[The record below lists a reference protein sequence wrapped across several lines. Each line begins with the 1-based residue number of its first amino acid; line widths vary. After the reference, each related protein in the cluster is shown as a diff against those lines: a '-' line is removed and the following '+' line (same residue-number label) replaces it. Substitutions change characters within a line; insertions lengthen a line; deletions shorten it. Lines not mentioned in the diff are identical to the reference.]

1 MRYTKDRL
9 AEESA
14 GISERGR
21 VVKKAEKKKLQFGF
35 RNSLIIGIILLV
47 AVIVTPARF
56 AYITN
61 IENYNIT
68 LKADAAEYTG
78 EPIKPKVKIQ
88 KGPFVLEEGADYTL
102 EYDNN
107 QEVGKA
113 TIEITGKGT
122 YHGSS
127 ETDFSIKK
135 AHQDIEGSSK
145 IVANIAD
152 DINLDQSADTNLSY
166 VSSDESVLKVD
177 EEGNVEAFA
186 AGEATVTVEAEGTD
200 SYRAAEKAVTVEITE
215 TEAQATIRGALEWAR
230 AIAADDSYT
239 YGRGQCPVC
248 HGSKRVYDCIA
259 FMTASYWHG
268 GKVDMMERW
277 CWNHNHTS
285 KIRQAMIN
293 SEVWQGVGNPR
304 VEDLQPGDVLFY
316 YRSGRGRNGS
326 GWFHV
331 EIYNGEGQVVGA
343 HTFGGKRCISV
354 EPFNNY
360 FRSYSD
366 VYRYVGTES
375 EEE

>member
-1 MRYTKDRL
+1 MVRKSEKQRKTEYQRKIEFGMRNT
-9 AEESA
+9 
-14 GISERGR
+14 I
-21 VVKKAEKKKLQFGF
+21 F
-35 RNSLIIGIILLV
+35 IGIILLV
-47 AVIVTPARF
+47 AVIVTPAWF

-68 LKADAAEYTG
+68 LKVDAAEYTG

-88 KGPFVLEEGADYTL
+88 KGPFVLEEGPDYTL
-102 EYDNN
+102 EYNNN

-113 TIEITGKGT
+113 TIEIKGKGT

-127 ETDFSIKK
+127 ETDFSIRK
-135 AHQDIEGSSK
+135 AHQEIEGK
-145 IVANIAD
+145 TTIVANIAD
-152 DINLDQSADTNLSY
+152 EITMNQSADTDLTYS
-166 VSSDESVLKVD
+166 SSDESVLKVD
-177 EEGNVEAFA
+177 DEGNIEAFA
-186 AGEATVTVEAEGTD
+186 AGEATVEVKAEETD
-200 SYRAAEKAVTVEITE
+200 SFRAAEKAVTVEITE

-230 AIAADDSYT
+230 EKAADDSYT

-248 HGSKRVYDCIA
+248 HGGKKVYDCIA

-268 GKVDMMERW
+268 GQVDMMERW

-304 VEDLQPGDVLFY
+304 AEDLQPGDVLFY
-316 YRSGRGRNGS
+316 HRAGRGRNGS

-331 EIYNGEGQVVGA
+331 EIYNGDGQVVGA

-360 FRSYSD
+360 FLSYSD
-366 VYRYVGTES
+366 VYRYVG
-375 EEE
+375 EEQD